1 MVAYEPSKIP
11 DGGENPDSWT
21 HWDIYR
27 AFNPLN
33 TVNAQQAATTYAK
46 IAKDWSS
53 AMSYFVGRINQSSTA
68 AWSGAAAEASRTAM
82 TNYGKSA
89 EDTTDAINALADNV
103 TTAIAG
109 ITGTKSGVPE
119 PINSV
124 SAWNPK
130 GWDVGFW
137 EGSKSRTKIDQERDT
152 ARENMRKY
160 YKDNFT
166 SADSKIATI
175 PDPNPIS
182 SPLNTYTPSS
192 SSTYKPGVASS
203 GSGGS
208 DTHNSGSSS
217 GNAGYSGSGG
227 QSGTSSNTSASTSPA
242 SYQNS
247 STSGAS
253 NTTPSSLYGGQSS
266 TTSTTPS
273 SFTSGVGGGSG
284 TDSTGTGTNAN
295 PGGGLGK
302 SVPGTTPGTTAT
314 AASRAG
320 NSTTGFGGMGG
331 MGGTGKSGDS
341 ESTHA
346 IPEWLRTMENTEE
359 LLGPIP
365 KTAPGGVIGGQ
376 FDGNSDEN
384 SDAES

>member
-27 AFNPLN
+27 AFNPLD
-33 TVNAQQAATTYAK
+33 TANAQQAAQTYAK
-46 IAKDWSS
+46 IAKDWTS
-53 AMSYFVGRINQSSTA
+53 AMSYFVGRVNQSSAA

-89 EDTTDAINALADNV
+89 EETTAAINAMADNV

-119 PINSV
+119 PVNSV

-137 EGSKSRTKIDQERDT
+137 EGPKSKTKIDEAKDS
-152 ARENMRKY
+152 ARENMKKY
-160 YKDNFT
+160 YVDNFA
-166 SADSKIATI
+166 SADSKISTI

-182 SPLNTYTPSS
+182 NPLNTYTPSS
-192 SSTYKPGVASS
+192 SSVYKPGVSSS
-203 GSGGS
+203 GSGGT

-227 QSGTSSNTSASTSPA
+227 QSGTSSDTSTSP
-242 SYQNS
+242 SDYQSS
-247 STSGAS
+247 STPGSS
-253 NTTPSSLYGGQSS
+253 STVPSSYYSGLSS

-273 SFTSGVGGGSG
+273 SFTSGIGTGSG
-284 TDSTGTGTNAN
+284 TDDSTGFGTNSGGGQGKSITGTN
-295 PGGGLGK
+295 
-302 SVPGTTPGTTAT
+302 TAT
-314 AASRAG
+314 PTAATRAG
-320 NSTTGFGGMGG
+320 TSNTGMGG
-331 MGGTGKSGDS
+331 MGGLGSTGKSGDS
-341 ESTHA
+341 DREHNL
-346 IPEWLRTMENTEE
+346 PDWLRTMENTEE
-359 LLGPIP
+359 LLGPAP
-365 KTAPGGVIGGQ
+365 RTVPGGVIGG
-376 FDGNSDEN
+376 DYEGNSN
-384 SDAES
+384 AEA